1 MKKSYLILVVMS
13 VILITAPSVD
23 ANFLTSFFQNFVKP
37 GLKIGLGLFK
47 KIFPEGAALTDSV
60 ANIFHLGDDPEQQG
74 IKKDTMKRIGTGVR
88 EMISKHSSGATN
100 DGSVNVHLSTEVTHF
115 ISMEVNRHLNELKK
129 LGERRHKEAQEEGQ
143 VEGRRTPHPR
153 IPAGSYKHIA
163 DYGFDTEYLRSRA
176 SDMEKTDYMIEVIVD
191 LVMIASSLIH
201 EATLE
206 VQLMDD
212 EAYNHFHSYSDR
224 IVIEYEELDYDEEY
238 YEDKY
243 RYSK

>member
-1 MKKSYLILVVMS
+1 MKKSYLILVVVS

-100 DGSVNVHLSTEVTHF
+100 DGSVNVHLL
-115 ISMEVNRHLNELKK
+115 LNHQFQRVSHC
-129 LGERRHKEAQEEGQ
+129 GNVVIICTQ
-143 VEGRRTPHPR
+143 
-153 IPAGSYKHIA
+153 KH
-163 DYGFDTEYLRSRA
+163 GFCR
-176 SDMEKTDYMIEVIVD
+176 
-191 LVMIASSLIH
+191 
-201 EATLE
+201 
-206 VQLMDD
+206 
-212 EAYNHFHSYSDR
+212 
-224 IVIEYEELDYDEEY
+224 
-238 YEDKY
+238 
-243 RYSK
+243 